1 MNLKL
6 DRPTKGKYF
15 GDNVLLSLK
24 IKDVAFSYFNG
35 LVLDGI
41 NLNLDAGEMIGLL
54 GPNGSGK
61 STLIKI
67 ACGLLRPVQGKVVLD
82 GVEINNWKRKNIARL
97 IAVVPQQLN
106 IPFGFTVEEV
116 VNLGRIPFLKP
127 LADEK
132 EADIQMVRNAM
143 DLVGVAP
150 LRERRF
156 NELSGGEKQKAI
168 LAMALAQEPKILL
181 LDEPTAH
188 LDINHQIQIFE
199 LVQRLNTEKHIT
211 VMAAL
216 HDLNM
221 AALYFKRLVLLKKG
235 KILIDGT
242 PDQVITE
249 GRIKDVFGAD
259 VVVSTH
265 PTTGQ
270 PHVII
275 KPSGI

>member
-1 MNLKL
+1 M
-6 DRPTKGKYF
+6 
-15 GDNVLLSLK
+15 LSLK

-35 LVLDGI
+35 PVLDGI

-67 ACGLLRPVQGKVVLD
+67 ACGLLRPGQGKVVLD
-82 GVEINNWKRKNIARL
+82 RIEINNWKRKNIARL

-116 VNLGRIPFLKP
+116 DNLGRIPFLNP
-127 LADEK
+127 FADEK

-156 NELSGGEKQKAI
+156 NELSGGEKQKTI
-168 LAMALAQEPKILL
+168 LAMALAQEPRILL

-199 LVQRLNTEKHIT
+199 LAQRLNEEKHIT

-249 GRIKDVFGAD
+249 GRIKEVFGAD
-259 VVVSTH
+259 VVVNTH

-275 KPSGI
+275 KPSGM